1 MTTYTIFGVVEESN
15 DRRYSVHIDAES
27 PEDAEKKAIQEAPVP
42 IIVAGVVKG
51 KVAALDQDSNADL
64 TPVRGKGYVT
74 QVATVRVDYRDFNVP
89 FACPKCKADLLK
101 PESMKQWDY
110 WDYYWEGRV
119 PRGVYKGDHGIAINH
134 DKGARTGSGF
144 ETTIV
149 AVVLQCNH
157 CEYEL
162 WNGYK
167 EQT

>member
-1 MTTYTIFGVVEESN
+1 MTTYTIFGIVEEYK
-15 DRRYSVHIDAES
+15 DRTYSVNVDAES
-27 PEDAEKKAIQEAPVP
+27 PEDAKKKAILEAPFP

-51 KVAALDQDSNADL
+51 KVAALDNSNADL
-64 TPVRGKGYVT
+64 TPIRGKGYVT
-74 QVATVRVDYRDFNVP
+74 KVATVRVDYRDFNVP

-101 PESMKQWDY
+101 PESLLQWDY

-134 DKGARTGSGF
+134 DKGARTGKGF
-144 ETTIV
+144 ETTII

-157 CEYEL
+157 CEHEL

-167 EQT
+167 EKD

>member
-1 MTTYTIFGVVEESN
+1 MYTVFGVVEENN
-15 DRRYSVHIDAES
+15 DRRYSVHVDAES
-27 PEDAEKKAIQEAPVP
+27 PEDAEKKAVLQAPVP
-42 IIVAGVVKG
+42 IIVSGVVKG
-51 KVAALDQDSNADL
+51 KVIALDQDSNADL
-64 TPVRGKGYVT
+64 TPVRGKGYLT
-74 QVATVRVDYRDFNVP
+74 QVATVRVDYREFNVP
-89 FACPKCKADLLK
+89 FTCPKCKADLHK

-119 PRGVYKGDHGIAINH
+119 PRGVFKGDHGIAINH

-157 CEYEL
+157 CEHEL

-167 EQT
+167 EQS